1 MQNLLLLFARVGN
14 LILFIVLEILCIY
27 LIVNYN
33 QEQKGI
39 YINSSNIM
47 SASML
52 KRYNS
57 FTEYLKLGDKN
68 DRLAEEN
75 SKLLEELI
83 NLKSVIQL
91 PEEKVDS
98 IRRFRLMPAAVINN
112 SINQKNN
119 KITINKGA
127 DQGIKKGQ
135 GVINNEGI
143 VGIISD
149 VSSNYATAISLLN
162 LQTNI
167 SVKLK
172 RTKEIGELQ
181 WDGRSVKRLT
191 MNAVPPHVEVLQ
203 GDSVITSG
211 YSTIF
216 PGDLFVGVVEDVK
229 QDKRN
234 GFLSLEVLLN
244 NDISRLDYVYVIEN
258 LKAMEQLELEADE

>member
-1 MQNLLLLFARVGN
+1 MQNLLFLFARVGN
-14 LILFIVLEILCIY
+14 LILFIILEILCIY

-39 YINSSNIM
+39 YINSSNII
-47 SASML
+47 SASLL

-83 NLKSVIQL
+83 NLKSVINL
-91 PEEKVDS
+91 PPEKVDS
-98 IRRFRLMPAAVINN
+98 IRKFKLIPAAVINN
-112 SINQKNN
+112 SIKQKNN
-119 KITINKGA
+119 KITINKGSN
-127 DQGIKKGQ
+127 QGINNGQ
-135 GVINNEGI
+135 GIVNNEGI

-149 VSSNYATAISLLN
+149 VSANYATAISLLN

-167 SVKLK
+167 SVRLK
-172 RTKEIGELQ
+172 RTGELGELQ
-181 WDGRSVKRLT
+181 WDGKSVKRLT
-191 MNAVPPHVEVLQ
+191 MNAVPPHVEVLL
-203 GDSVITSG
+203 GDSVVTSG

-216 PGDLFVGVVEDVK
+216 PQGLYVGSVEEIK

-234 GFLSLEVLLN
+234 GFLSLDVLLN
-244 NDISRLDYVYVIEN
+244 NDISKLDYVYVIEN
-258 LKAMEQLELEADE
+258 LKAEEQLELEADE

>member
-83 NLKSVIQL
+83 NLKRVIQ
-91 PEEKVDS
+91 
-98 IRRFRLMPAAVINN
+98 
-112 SINQKNN
+112 
-119 KITINKGA
+119 
-127 DQGIKKGQ
+127 
-135 GVINNEGI
+135 
-143 VGIISD
+143 
-149 VSSNYATAISLLN
+149 
-162 LQTNI
+162 
-167 SVKLK
+167 
-172 RTKEIGELQ
+172 
-181 WDGRSVKRLT
+181 
-191 MNAVPPHVEVLQ
+191 
-203 GDSVITSG
+203 
-211 YSTIF
+211 
-216 PGDLFVGVVEDVK
+216 
-229 QDKRN
+229 
-234 GFLSLEVLLN
+234 
-244 NDISRLDYVYVIEN
+244 
-258 LKAMEQLELEADE
+258 